1 MPSFDSAGVE
11 IAYDDMGK
19 GRPIVLV
26 HGFAASFEMNW
37 RAPGWVDALVADG
50 RRVLGLDC
58 RGHGRSAKP
67 HDPAAYGGSQMVDD
81 VVRLMDHV
89 GLERADLMG
98 YSMGGG
104 IATQLLVHHSDRF
117 HAVILGGIG
126 GGSARRDRGSIAN
139 AMQARDASTAE
150 DDTARAFRAFAEAGG
165 NDLEALA
172 AMMRSMRAPAE
183 TQALASVKLP
193 VLIVVGADDA
203 LVADPEALGKSIP
216 GARTVVI
223 PERDHLT
230 VVGDPRYK
238 QAVLAFLAEHP
249 D

>member
-11 IAYDDMGK
+11 IAYEDVGK

-37 RAPGWVDALVADG
+37 RAPGWVDALVSDG
-50 RRVLGLDC
+50 RRVVGLDC
-58 RGHGRSAKP
+58 RGHGRSGKP
-67 HDPAAYGGSQMVDD
+67 HDEAAYGGSQMSDD
-81 VVRLMDHV
+81 VMRLMDHV

-104 IATQLLVHHSDRF
+104 IATQLLIRHSERF
-117 HAVILGGIG
+117 RAVILGGIG
-126 GGSARRDRGSIAN
+126 GGAARRDRGSIAS
-139 AMQARDASTAE
+139 AMQASDASAAQN
-150 DDTARAFRAFAEAGG
+150 DTARAFRSFAEAGG

-172 AMMRSMRAPAE
+172 AMMRSQRAPAE
-183 TQALASVKLP
+183 MQSLASVKLP
-193 VLIVVGADDA
+193 VLIVVGAEDA

-216 GARTVVI
+216 GSRTVVV

-238 QAVLAFLAEHP
+238 EAVLGFLASQP